1 MEGVSERFV
10 IARNPDASSR
20 LPYLLS
26 LPLPTGPLVLA
37 TGDTWPATRDLYC
50 HARDAWPDGAEVLDE
65 VPVTT
70 CRRTGAAIHLI
81 LARRSRRRSL
91 FVFTEKRGR
100 PLIFWRSERTVRAAR
115 PGLRLPQARGL
126 ERGLRI
132 AIDTRERYAWRFA
145 GKPVDPERRRLPV
158 GDYGVF
164 DGDRLVA
171 AVERKRSDELAS
183 DAIAGGLDL
192 AMAELAALP
201 RGAVI
206 VEGRLSDVAKAAAE
220 RDVTPGWLLNL
231 LAALQATH
239 PSVPILFAETPKL
252 AGDLAYRWLAACLR
266 QVRTP
271 QGSLFSSAHLPREA
285 ADLPRGAGADARL
298 EPRSAVPEATRGH
311 ARRDAPLPP
320 GERRRVAVREAERGA
335 VWTGPA
341 YAERFGVSRA
351 TALADLRAL
360 RDAGALI
367 AEGRTRSLR
376 YRLAPTDGP
385 DVDGSAT

>member
-1 MEGVSERFV
+1 MDGVSERFV
-10 IARNPDASSR
+10 IARNPDPSSR

-26 LPLPTGPLVLA
+26 LPLPRGPLWLA

-50 HARDAWPDGAEVLDE
+50 HALDAWPAGAEVLDE

-70 CRRTGAAIHLI
+70 CRRSGAAIHLI

-100 PLIFWRSERTVRAAR
+100 PLVFWRSERTVRAAR

-126 ERGLRI
+126 ERSLRI
-132 AIDTRERYAWRFA
+132 AIDTRERYPWRFA
-145 GKPVDPERRRLPV
+145 GKPVDTERRRLPV
-158 GDYGVF
+158 GDYAVF

-183 DAIAGGLDL
+183 DAVAGGLDL

-206 VEGRLSDVAKAAAE
+206 VEGRLSDVAKAASE
-220 RDVTPGWLLNL
+220 REVTPGWLLNL

-271 QGSLFSSAHLPREA
+271 QGALFSSAHLPA
-285 ADLPRGAGADARL
+285 SAGPRDRL
-298 EPRSAVPEATRGH
+298 EQRSEVGTRGH
-311 ARRDAPLPP
+311 HRRDAPLPA
-320 GERRRVAVREAERGA
+320 EQRKRVAVREAERGT
-335 VWTGPA
+335 VWTGPS

-360 RDAGALI
+360 RDGGELI

-376 YRLAPTDGP
+376 YRRAPPDGTDAGGTP
-385 DVDGSAT
+385 S

>member
-1 MEGVSERFV
+1 MSERFV
-10 IARNPDASSR
+10 IARNPDPSSR

-26 LPLPTGPLVLA
+26 LPLPHGPLVLA

-70 CRRTGAAIHLI
+70 CRRNGAAIHLI

-100 PLIFWRSERTVRAAR
+100 ELIFWRSERTVRAAR

-132 AIDTRERYAWRFA
+132 AIDTRERYPWRFA
-145 GKPVDPERRRLPV
+145 GKPVDTERRRLPV

-183 DAIAGGLDL
+183 DAVAGGLDL

-206 VEGRLSDVAKAAAE
+206 VEGRLSDVARSASE
-220 RDVTPGWLLNL
+220 RGVTPGWLLNL

-239 PSVPILFAETPKL
+239 PSVPILFAETAKL

-271 QGSLFSSAHLPREA
+271 QGSLFQPAH
-285 ADLPRGAGADARL
+285 LPRGAGSHARL
-298 EPRSAVPEATRGH
+298 EQRSAAASTRGH
-311 ARRDAPLPP
+311 QRRDAPLPAA
-320 GERRRVAVREAERGA
+320 ERQRVALREAQRGT
-335 VWTGPA
+335 VWTGPD
-341 YAERFGVSRA
+341 YAERFAVSRA

-360 RDAGALI
+360 RDAGELI

-376 YRLAPTDGP
+376 YRLAPADAPEAG
-385 DVDGSAT
+385 GHSR